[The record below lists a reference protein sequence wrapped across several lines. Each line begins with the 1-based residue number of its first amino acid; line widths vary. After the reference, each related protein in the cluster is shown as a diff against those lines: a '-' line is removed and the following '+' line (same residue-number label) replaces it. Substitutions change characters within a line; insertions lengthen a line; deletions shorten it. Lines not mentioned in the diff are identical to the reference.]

1 MLVNIN
7 SQQGKL
13 ALTQSA
19 MEGVICE
26 LPFVSVFQINLEVS
40 VSQRCGACNI
50 WCKTKTRGLRSSA
63 DKLPDGVYAWLK
75 GTQDKEAPTC
85 YSQHTMGR
93 ILDFHNPLT
102 DDSFFFLF
110 WYLMSLCYL

>member
-50 WCKTKTRGLRSSA
+50 
-63 DKLPDGVYAWLK
+63 
-75 GTQDKEAPTC
+75 
-85 YSQHTMGR
+85 
-93 ILDFHNPLT
+93 
-102 DDSFFFLF
+102 
-110 WYLMSLCYL
+110 